1 MLLQTEGGIVM
12 EETLLD
18 MLKRHEGKNV
28 NKYGRHI
35 AYVCTGGKTTA
46 AYGRNLTDVGIS
58 EEEAMIMLI
67 HDLDHVLK
75 DAHQIFPEF
84 YSYSSEHRKA
94 IIDMIFNLGKTGF
107 LSFRKMIGAILDG
120 DWERAAE
127 EAEDSKWYK
136 QIGIRGVE
144 VVSMIFNG

>member
-1 MLLQTEGGIVM
+1 M

-28 NKYGRHI
+28 NKRGRHI
-35 AYVCTGGKTTA
+35 PYTCTGGKTTI
-46 AYGRNLTDVGIS
+46 AYGRNLTDVGLS
-58 EEEAMIMLI
+58 EEEAMAMLV

-75 DAHQIFPEF
+75 DARQIFPEF
-84 YSYSSEHRKA
+84 YSYSSDRRKA

-107 LSFRKMIGAILDG
+107 LSFRKMIGAILHK

-127 EAEDSKWYK
+127 EAEDSDWYK
-136 QIGIRGVE
+136 QVGTRGVE
-144 VVSMIFNG
+144 VVGMILNG